1 MDPEEAA
8 APALTQEESEGATTA
23 VEVEA
28 PAPAQEATVDEGGQQ
43 ANGGEAEELAREVME
58 LGLQNEYLRSQIAG
72 AHPAGAADEG
82 SEPEVLRG
90 LKEQVERL
98 SREVQEQRQ
107 TREAAER
114 ALEHVNISYAE
125 ADSKVQELTA
135 KLTEA
140 QQKMEKELKERD
152 DKYAE
157 LDTKLQR
164 LHKRAKQ
171 RIQDIQKEKDD
182 MEARFNELNQK
193 AEQATSLQLTAQQDL
208 ERARQQAS
216 EALRSMDAERQ
227 QLRTIN
233 SKLRAN
239 LDETRVALEARS
251 NSLEKL
257 QQAMLEKEQ
266 MLEKIQG
273 SLQSAEDKRT
283 AIISEFTAKHQKQ
296 LESLQAQLAEVSA
309 ERTKASE
316 TIQSLQVVLTEKDS
330 EIAEIEAAST
340 GEAARLRA
348 SLEEVKGELAHI
360 KDQHEKERQS
370 WEAACESLR
379 SKLEASESACLRSEV
394 EFAKVKSQLE
404 LELSTQNQLL
414 QAKDSDLVAAKAEI
428 SRLESEFSAY
438 KVRAHALLQ
447 KKDAEL
453 NAAKNSDLVK
463 AHEEAIREVEKEVA
477 AALAERDQAIQDLQ
491 NAQSKHGEEIEARDL
506 ALADADKKLK
516 NVMNKLD
523 SVTSNFLSEKESW
536 EKNLASVEESWR
548 LKCESLKAQSNGH
561 VDDQLQKN
569 FEELKLKYEKLK
581 EEHESFRDIADRMI
595 EDKEQEIA
603 KLLKEN
609 RDLHHSLEANAAVGN
624 NDYQSQGPVTVK
636 QDTMS
641 VELAEQQILLLA
653 RQQAQREEELAQ
665 SQRHILALQ
674 QEIEELERENRLHD
688 QQEAMLKTE
697 LRNMERSQKREG
709 IDMTYLKN
717 VILKLLETGEV
728 GALLPVVATLLQF
741 SPDELKKCQQGV
753 LSSVASSQAPAVP
766 DGASTPNSFF
776 ARFSF

>member
-1 MDPEEAA
+1 MDPE
-8 APALTQEESEGATTA
+8 GTT
-23 VEVEA
+23 A
-28 PAPAQEATVDEGGQQ
+28 PAPTQEPAEAVPPVEEERNPPAPEVLADAAAGEGGQ
-43 ANGGEAEELAREVME
+43 ASGAEPEEELAREVME
-58 LGLQNEYLRSQIAG
+58 LGLQNEYLRSQIA
-72 AHPAGAADEG
+72 AARPAGGAEEG
-82 SEPEVLRG
+82 NELVRG

-98 SREVQEQRQ
+98 GREVQEQRQ
-107 TREAAER
+107 TREAMER
-114 ALEHVNISYAE
+114 ALEHVNVSYAE
-125 ADSKVQELTA
+125 ADGKVQVLTA
-135 KLTEA
+135 KLAEA
-140 QQKMEKELKERD
+140 QRKMEKEIKERD
-152 DKYAE
+152 DKYVE
-157 LDTKLQR
+157 LDTKFQR

-171 RIQDIQKEKDD
+171 RIQDIQKEKEDL
-182 MEARFNELNQK
+182 EARFNEINQK
-193 AEQATSLQLTAQQDL
+193 AEQATSLQVAAQQDL

-216 EALRSMDAERQ
+216 DALRSMDAERQ
-227 QLRTIN
+227 QLRTVN

-239 LDETRVALEARS
+239 LDEVRLALEARN

-257 QQAMLEKEQ
+257 QQSMLEKEQ

-283 AIISEFTAKHQKQ
+283 AIVSELTAKHQKQ

-316 TIQSLQVVLTEKDS
+316 TIQSLQ
-330 EIAEIEAAST
+330 
-340 GEAARLRA
+340 
-348 SLEEVKGELAHI
+348 
-360 KDQHEKERQS
+360 EKERQS
-370 WEAACESLR
+370 WEATCESLR
-379 SKLEASESACLRSEV
+379 SKLEASESAYLRSEV
-394 EFAKVKSQLE
+394 EFAKLK
-404 LELSTQNQLL
+404 
-414 QAKDSDLVAAKAEI
+414 I
-428 SRLESEFSAY
+428 SRLQSEFSAY

-453 NAAKNSDLVK
+453 NAAKNSDLIK
-463 AHEEAIREVEKEVA
+463 AHEEAIREAEKEVA
-477 AALAERDQAIQDLQ
+477 TALAERDQAIHDLQ
-491 NAQSKHGEEIEARDL
+491 NAQSRHDEVIEARDL
-506 ALADADKKLK
+506 ALADAEKRLK

-523 SVTSNFLSEKESW
+523 SVTCNFLSEKESW
-536 EKNLASVEESWR
+536 EKKLASVEEEWR

-569 FEELKLKYEKLK
+569 FKELKLKHDKLK
-581 EEHESFRDIADRMI
+581 EEHESFRDISDRMI
-595 EDKEQEIA
+595 EDKEREIA

-609 RDLHHSLEANAAVGN
+609 KNLHHSLEANAAVSH
-624 NDYQSQGPVTVK
+624 NDYQNQGSVQ
-636 QDTMS
+636 QDAMS
-641 VELAEQQILLLA
+641 VELAEQQIL
-653 RQQAQREEELAQ
+653 
-665 SQRHILALQ
+665 

-688 QQEAMLKTE
+688 QQEALLKAE

-753 LSSVASSQAPAVP
+753 LSSVISSQPPAEP

>member
-1 MDPEEAA
+1 MDPEGTA
-8 APALTQEESEGATTA
+8 APAPTQEPAEASSP
-23 VEVEA
+23 VEEEINP
-28 PAPAQEATVDEGGQQ
+28 PAPEVPADAAAGEGGQ
-43 ANGGEAEELAREVME
+43 ASGAEPEEELAREVME
-58 LGLQNEYLRSQIAG
+58 LGLQNEYLRSQIA
-72 AHPAGAADEG
+72 AARPAGGAEER
-82 SEPEVLRG
+82 SELVRG

-98 SREVQEQRQ
+98 GREVQEQRQ
-107 TREAAER
+107 TREAMER
-114 ALEHVNISYAE
+114 ALEHVNVSYAE
-125 ADSKVQELTA
+125 ADGKVQELTA
-135 KLTEA
+135 KLAEA
-140 QQKMEKELKERD
+140 QRKMEKEIKERD
-152 DKYAE
+152 DKYVE
-157 LDTKLQR
+157 LDTKFQR

-171 RIQDIQKEKDD
+171 RIQDIQKEKEDL
-182 MEARFNELNQK
+182 EARFNEINQK
-193 AEQATSLQLTAQQDL
+193 AEQATSLQVAAQQDL

-227 QLRTIN
+227 QLRTVN

-239 LDETRVALEARS
+239 LDEVRLALEARN

-257 QQAMLEKEQ
+257 QQSMLEKEQ

-283 AIISEFTAKHQKQ
+283 AIVSELTAKHQKQ

-348 SLEEVKGELAHI
+348 SLEEVKGELGHI
-360 KDQHEKERQS
+360 KDDHEKERQS
-370 WEAACESLR
+370 WEATCESLR
-379 SKLEASESACLRSEV
+379 SKLEASESAYLRSEV

-404 LELSTQNQLL
+404 LEISTQNQLL
-414 QAKDSDLVAAKAEI
+414 QTKDSDLVAAKDEI
-428 SRLESEFSAY
+428 SRLQSEFSAY

-453 NAAKNSDLVK
+453 NAAKNSDLIK
-463 AHEEAIREVEKEVA
+463 AHEEAIREAEKEVA
-477 AALAERDQAIQDLQ
+477 AALAERDQAIHDLQ
-491 NAQSKHGEEIEARDL
+491 NAQSRHDEVIEARDL
-506 ALADADKKLK
+506 ALADAEKRLK
-516 NVMNKLD
+516 NVTNKLD
-523 SVTSNFLSEKESW
+523 SVTCNFLSEKESW
-536 EKNLASVEESWR
+536 EKKLASVEEEWR

-569 FEELKLKYEKLK
+569 FKELKLKHDKLK
-581 EEHESFRDIADRMI
+581 EEHESFRDISDRMI

-609 RDLHHSLEANAAVGN
+609 KDLHHSLEVNAAVSH
-624 NDYQSQGPVTVK
+624 NDYQNQGSVQ
-636 QDTMS
+636 QDAMN

-688 QQEAMLKTE
+688 QQEAMLKAE

-753 LSSVASSQAPAVP
+753 LSSVISSQPPAVP

>member
-1 MDPEEAA
+1 MDPE
-8 APALTQEESEGATTA
+8 GTT
-23 VEVEA
+23 A
-28 PAPAQEATVDEGGQQ
+28 PAPTQEPAEAVPPVEEERNPPAPEVLADAAAGEGGQ
-43 ANGGEAEELAREVME
+43 ASGAEPEEELAREVME
-58 LGLQNEYLRSQIAG
+58 LGLQNEYLRSQIA
-72 AHPAGAADEG
+72 AARPAGGAEEG
-82 SEPEVLRG
+82 NELVRG

-98 SREVQEQRQ
+98 GREVQEQRQ
-107 TREAAER
+107 TREAMER
-114 ALEHVNISYAE
+114 ALEHVNVSYAE
-125 ADSKVQELTA
+125 ADGKVQVLTA
-135 KLTEA
+135 KLAEA
-140 QQKMEKELKERD
+140 QRKMEKEIKERD
-152 DKYAE
+152 DKYVE
-157 LDTKLQR
+157 LDTKFQR

-171 RIQDIQKEKDD
+171 RIQDIQKEKEDL
-182 MEARFNELNQK
+182 EARFNEINQK
-193 AEQATSLQLTAQQDL
+193 AEQATSLQVAAQQDL

-216 EALRSMDAERQ
+216 DALRSMDAERQ
-227 QLRTIN
+227 QLRTVN

-239 LDETRVALEARS
+239 LDEVRLALEARN

-257 QQAMLEKEQ
+257 QQSMLEKEQ

-283 AIISEFTAKHQKQ
+283 AIVSELTAKHQKQ

-340 GEAARLRA
+340 GEAARFRA

-370 WEAACESLR
+370 WEATCESLR
-379 SKLEASESACLRSEV
+379 SKLEASESAYLRSEV
-394 EFAKVKSQLE
+394 EFAKIKSQLE
-404 LELSTQNQLL
+404 LEISTQNQLL
-414 QAKDSDLVAAKAEI
+414 QTKDSDLVAAKDEI
-428 SRLESEFSAY
+428 SRLQSEFSAY

-453 NAAKNSDLVK
+453 NAAKNSDLIK
-463 AHEEAIREVEKEVA
+463 AHEEAIREAEKEVA
-477 AALAERDQAIQDLQ
+477 TALAERDQAIHDLQ
-491 NAQSKHGEEIEARDL
+491 NAQSRHDEVIEARDL
-506 ALADADKKLK
+506 ALADAEKRLK

-523 SVTSNFLSEKESW
+523 SVTCNFLSEKESW
-536 EKNLASVEESWR
+536 EKKLASVEEEWR

-569 FEELKLKYEKLK
+569 FKELKLKHDKLK
-581 EEHESFRDIADRMI
+581 EEHESFRDISDRMI
-595 EDKEQEIA
+595 EDKEREIA

-609 RDLHHSLEANAAVGN
+609 KNLHHSLEANAAVSH
-624 NDYQSQGPVTVK
+624 NDYQNQGSVQ
-636 QDTMS
+636 QDAMS

-665 SQRHILALQ
+665 SQRQILALQ

-688 QQEAMLKTE
+688 QQEALLKAE

-753 LSSVASSQAPAVP
+753 LSSVISSQPPAEP